1 MEQLEKNITYA
12 GAVRSIGKSMGKI
25 AMHDTW
31 EISVTELMTIFKEA
45 IISIIP
51 WLEKAKIP
59 WKEGEIYDDGEDIY
73 RSLYENIVIGSIL
86 REILPINRIA
96 KYGFHYENYSEMDY
110 ILVIS
115 SEHSNNR
122 LAFVL
127 FETLSTPLDNVKVAI
142 LDDSDIVIG
151 FLILKQEGLKYAFVK
166 NNNGTD
172 KEIISEVNVV
182 R

>member
-96 KYGFHYENYSEMDY
+96 KYGFHYENY
-110 ILVIS
+110 
-115 SEHSNNR
+115 
-122 LAFVL
+122 